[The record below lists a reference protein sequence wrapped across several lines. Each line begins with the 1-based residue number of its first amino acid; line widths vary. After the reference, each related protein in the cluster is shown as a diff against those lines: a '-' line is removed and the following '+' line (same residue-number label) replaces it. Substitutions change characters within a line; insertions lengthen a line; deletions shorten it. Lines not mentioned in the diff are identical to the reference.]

1 MNRLLLVRN
10 TTYLKQLPSMLD
22 AYTSQLTE
30 LTEAIGYNV
39 SSQLCNVLN
48 ELRIALEDCTELKN
62 IESVDL

>member
-1 MNRLLLVRN
+1 
-10 TTYLKQLPSMLD
+10 MLD